1 MCGLAAWPGAISPYI
16 IDDTGEP
23 LYITSD
29 VLEPDLD
36 MLARVAQWRAANDE
50 GTEEHKETEPG
61 N

>member
-1 MCGLAAWPGAISPYI
+1 MWPGAISPYL
-16 IDDTGEP
+16 IDDAGEP

-50 GTEEHKETEPG
+50 GTEEQKEAEPG